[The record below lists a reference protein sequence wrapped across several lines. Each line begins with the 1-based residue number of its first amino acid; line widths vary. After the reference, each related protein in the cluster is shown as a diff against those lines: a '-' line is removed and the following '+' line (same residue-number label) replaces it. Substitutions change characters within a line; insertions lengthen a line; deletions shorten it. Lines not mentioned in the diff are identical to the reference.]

1 MVRSQ
6 RHSYESLQNTR
17 RRYMLRR
24 KTWKPQR
31 PRMHPWQAP
40 SAEVENAV
48 GCRAELADGRTR
60 QHSSGGHSLQM
71 SHESACIQAY
81 TAIPT
86 NVHHKHNCFLDAWL
100 RIKDNLAITG
110 ASTTHRKRRGYLPAK
125 ERVLPHHALSHLGV
139 SVSHS
144 FYRLLVRSSIQPL
157 RNSILR
163 GT

>member
-1 MVRSQ
+1 
-6 RHSYESLQNTR
+6 
-17 RRYMLRR
+17 
-24 KTWKPQR
+24 
-31 PRMHPWQAP
+31 MHPWQAP

-86 NVHHKHNCFLDAWL
+86 NVHHKHNCFLGAWL

-125 ERVLPHHALSHLGV
+125 ERVTTRYHTSAYPLAILFTGYWYGV
-139 SVSHS
+139 VSS
-144 FYRLLVRSSIQPL
+144 RCATQF
-157 RNSILR
+157 
-163 GT
+163 